1 MEEEEEDED
10 MKRPAKKFK
19 RPRSRDENDDE
30 DANSDEAGS
39 ADEGEWAEVEGE
51 DDDDGEDEGEWTE
64 VVGDDDDGDDDER
77 DTTVD
82 VSSFQY
88 PAGYSGPC
96 PIFPEQTLA
105 VLSNHSLIINPL
117 ASLLRM
123 DETTRYY
130 NARFGKD
137 EETKKDEDVFLLN
150 INYAGTY
157 PHESSIRVAMRDDTD
172 RRYLN
177 KLYQSTRG
185 KHKSSNA
192 LDGDLVQEVASACP
206 SLLHCLLYH
215 GYCILIPKQPQK

>member
-30 DANSDEAGS
+30 DANSDKAES

-64 VVGDDDDGDDDER
+64 VVGDDDDDDER